1 MGRRRRLPAW
11 AALLA
16 LLSLAQPAAA
26 EVSQLNVPIGAG
38 GFGFLPLIM
47 MQKHT
52 LIEKRAAEAGLPLT
66 VNWSNIGGPSAMN
79 DALLSGSAH
88 FISAGPPAFLT
99 LWDRTKG
106 SVRGVAAISSMPMY
120 LNTRTNR
127 LTSLADLREGDKMAV
142 TAVKVSIPS
151 IIMQMVARRTMGTA
165 ETFHFDPF
173 TVSMSHPDAVIALLT
188 GNGSVVAH
196 FASAPFHQ
204 RELNTPGT
212 RTIMNSDDVMGGSTT
227 FTLVS
232 ATTRFHDENPKAY
245 AAFVAALKDAQAMI
259 AADPRDAAQT
269 LLDSMGGK
277 GITVDDLVT
286 ILRNPV
292 TKYTVVPENV
302 LTYAHFMHEIGSL
315 KSDPSSLGA
324 LFFDDPAVL
333 LGN

>member
-1 MGRRRRLPAW
+1 MTPCRLPIW
-11 AALLA
+11 SALLA
-16 LLSLAQPAAA
+16 LLTLARPAAA
-26 EVSQLNVPIGAG
+26 EVSQLNVTIGAG
-38 GFGFLPLIM
+38 GFGFLPLVL
-47 MQKHT
+47 MQRHA
-52 LIEKRAAEAGLPLT
+52 LVEKRAAGAGLPLT
-66 VNWSNIGGPSAMN
+66 VNFSNIGGPSAMN

-106 SVRGVAAISSMPMY
+106 GVHGVAAISSMPMY
-120 LNTRTNR
+120 LNTRTDR
-127 LTSLADLREGDKMAV
+127 IKSIADLRDGDKMAV

-151 IIMQMVARRTMGTA
+151 IIMQMHARRTMGAA
-165 ETFHFDPF
+165 ETFHVAPF

-196 FASAPFHQ
+196 YASAPFHQ

-212 RTIMNSDDVMGGSTT
+212 RAIMNSDDVMGGSTT
-227 FTLVS
+227 FTMVS

-277 GITVDDLVT
+277 GMTVDDLLT

-292 TKYTVVPENV
+292 TKYTVMPENV

-315 KSDPSSLGA
+315 KSDPASLGA

-333 LGN
+333 RGN

>member
-1 MGRRRRLPAW
+1 MTPRRLPIW
-11 AALLA
+11 TALLA
-16 LLSLAQPAAA
+16 LLAVAQPAAA

-38 GFGFLPLIM
+38 GFGFLPLVM
-47 MQKHT
+47 MQKHA
-52 LIEKRAAEAGLPLT
+52 LVEKRAAEAGLPLT

-106 SVRGVAAISSMPMY
+106 GVRGVAAISSMPMY
-120 LNTRTNR
+120 LNTRTDR
-127 LTSLADLREGDKMAV
+127 IKSIADLREGDKMAV

-151 IIMQMVARRTMGTA
+151 IIMQMYARRTMGAA

-196 FASAPFHQ
+196 YASAPFHQ

-227 FTLVS
+227 FTMVS

-277 GITVDDLVT
+277 GITVDDLLT

-292 TKYTVVPENV
+292 TKYTVMPENV

-315 KSDPSSLGA
+315 KSDPASLGA

-333 LGN
+333 RGN